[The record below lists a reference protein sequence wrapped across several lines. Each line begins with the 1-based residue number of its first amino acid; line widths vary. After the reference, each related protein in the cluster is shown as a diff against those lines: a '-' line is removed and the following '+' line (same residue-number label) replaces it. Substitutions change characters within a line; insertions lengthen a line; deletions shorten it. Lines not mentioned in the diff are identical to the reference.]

1 MGMACAREA
10 GGISG
15 RRGRRSRYGPGR
27 RAIRSLR
34 LASYDERIPD
44 QWARYWPHGG
54 IVYRKEFLKGKA
66 NRRYERIVPL
76 SEKMKKELELYL
88 ERRQEWLDE
97 LGLDSPWLFPNPTNP
112 AEPISDGDARDLL
125 YAAEAMAREAAVEQR
140 GEDYAEEVLPE
151 LEQTAWYAYR
161 RTWKTLRNAL
171 GWHGSKNA
179 NYCGGWSTKVG
190 QISEV
195 VYGRLLPQYMLA
207 VIEGLSVTEAVEKY
221 GDAEE
226 FRVAV
231 DLSPENL
238 PPVLSDESVV
248 A

>member
-1 MGMACAREA
+1 
-10 GGISG
+10 
-15 RRGRRSRYGPGR
+15 
-27 RAIRSLR
+27 
-34 LASYDERIPD
+34 
-44 QWARYWPHGG
+44 
-54 IVYRKEFLKGKA
+54 
-66 NRRYERIVPL
+66 
-76 SEKMKKELELYL
+76 MKKEVELYL

-97 LGLDSPWLFPNPTNP
+97 LGVDSPWLFPSPTNP
-112 AEPISDGDARDLL
+112 ADPISEGDARDLL
-125 YAAEAMAREAAVEQR
+125 YAAEAMAREAAPSSGARTTQR
-140 GEDYAEEVLPE
+140 RSLPE
-151 LEQTAWYAYR
+151 LEHTAWYAYS

-238 PPVLSDESVV
+238 PPVLSDESLV